1 MENELTTNS
10 MFNDVVKFHQEVLRV
25 PPPEGVTLVSKEF
38 AMERFRFLAE
48 ETNEYLEAML
58 EADMVKAVDGLLDI
72 VYVALGTLY
81 YMGVPVQECW
91 NAVQKAN
98 MAKVRG
104 VTSRGNEID
113 ARKPEGWMG
122 PETEIA
128 AAILGIINQ
137 EKKDEA

>member
-1 MENELTTNS
+1 MTQSIIPS
-10 MFNDVVKFHQEVLRV
+10 MFEDVAEFHLKVLGV
-25 PPPEGVTLVSKEF
+25 PPPESVTLVSKDF

-58 EADMVKAVDGLLDI
+58 EADMVKAVDGLLDT

-81 YMGVPVQECW
+81 FMGIPVQECW
-91 NAVQKAN
+91 TAIQKAN

-104 VTSRGNEID
+104 TTSRGNKID
-113 ARKPEGWMG
+113 ARKPEGWVG

-128 AAILGIINQ
+128 AAILGVINR
-137 EKKDEA
+137 EIR